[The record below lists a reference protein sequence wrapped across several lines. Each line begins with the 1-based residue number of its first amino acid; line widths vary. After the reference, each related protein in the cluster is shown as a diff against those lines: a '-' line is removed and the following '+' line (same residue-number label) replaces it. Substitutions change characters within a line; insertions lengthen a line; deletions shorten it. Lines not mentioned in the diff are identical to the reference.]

1 LQSIPNF
8 QVETGGV
15 QSSTLVKTGCNR
27 IEGLLHT
34 FLCWIAGVHRQ
45 RVRSYFLILWHKRRW
60 EILTQGSFAM
70 MEMAKTIATIFRL
83 FRFDRETEEPSETRE
98 GFIVKIA
105 ECRVRIS
112 LRD

>member
-1 LQSIPNF
+1 
-8 QVETGGV
+8 
-15 QSSTLVKTGCNR
+15 
-27 IEGLLHT
+27 
-34 FLCWIAGVHRQ
+34 
-45 RVRSYFLILWHKRRW
+45 
-60 EILTQGSFAM
+60 M

>member
-1 LQSIPNF
+1 
-8 QVETGGV
+8 
-15 QSSTLVKTGCNR
+15 
-27 IEGLLHT
+27 
-34 FLCWIAGVHRQ
+34 
-45 RVRSYFLILWHKRRW
+45 
-60 EILTQGSFAM
+60 M
-70 MEMAKTIATIFRL
+70 MEMAKTLATIFRL